1 MRPNAPNPLEE
12 TDFSGLSQS
21 IDHTDL
27 LPSLIDEVRRQ
38 VLDAEEA
45 DRLAAE
51 EADARAKAAQA
62 ESGAIALEEEVAV
75 AVDAAPP
82 PVHEPAPV
90 AEELD
95 EDIIPL
101 EPEDTTDDTAL
112 KTCPVCF
119 HRYPP
124 IVQTCANCGFDE
136 RVGIQSSRFIEA
148 SRTPP
153 KGHAGQHKP
162 YACPHCGYDMT
173 GAVSLQCP
181 ECGGIMPTRAQ
192 VMREELSKQT
202 AQEAYHTPAVYLAVG
217 LLGALIVGLVQSG
230 WPVLVV
236 LPTVF
241 AVQVAVGMLVLYAC
255 MFFWIGFDAPFNL
268 NLLRLS
274 AAYAL
279 TLFAALLLGA
289 IPFVPF
295 VGALIPWFIFIGLAM
310 QLFEYDFVDAAAVVI
325 GTMLVSIAGFMVLPG
340 LLAMFQ

>member
-12 TDFSGLSQS
+12 TDLSGLSQT

-51 EADARAKAAQA
+51 KASARVKAESA
-62 ESGAIALEEEVAV
+62 ESGAVALEVETAIAV
-75 AVDAAPP
+75 ESA
-82 PVHEPAPV
+82 PAPLTEPTEP
-90 AEELD
+90 EEID
-95 EDIIPL
+95 DDTIPL

-124 IVQTCANCGFDE
+124 SVQACANCGFDE
-136 RVGIQSSRFIEA
+136 HLGIQSSRFIEA

-162 YACPHCGYDMT
+162 YACPHCGYDMS

-202 AQEAYHTPAVYLAVG
+202 AEEAYHTPAVYLAVG
-217 LLGALIVGLVQSG
+217 LVGALIVGLATMG
-230 WPVLVV
+230 WPIVV
-236 LPTVF
+236 ILPSVF
-241 AVQVAVGMLVLYAC
+241 IPQVAMGLLVTYCC

-268 NLLRLS
+268 NLLRH
-274 AAYAL
+274 AAVYAGSIFVAL
-279 TLFAALLLGA
+279 TATTVLGWGIPAFVVFALAYLVLYLHLLD
-289 IPFVPF
+289 F
-295 VGALIPWFIFIGLAM
+295 
-310 QLFEYDFVDAAAVVI
+310 DFVDAAAVAILNMIVAISGYAVI
-325 GTMLVSIAGFMVLPG
+325 PGFI
-340 LLAMFQ
+340 AMFQ